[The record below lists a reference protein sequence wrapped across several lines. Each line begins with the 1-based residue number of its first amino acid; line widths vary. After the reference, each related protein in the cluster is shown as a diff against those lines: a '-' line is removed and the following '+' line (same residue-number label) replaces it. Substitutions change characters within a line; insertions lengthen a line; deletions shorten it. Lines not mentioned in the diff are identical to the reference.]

1 MAAVL
6 PFFGGV
12 NTLLFVITVKWEMR
26 EEGGVVSDQTHP
38 APAEQEASLT
48 ELSATHKEDNAFSPA
63 TLRPLAHPLLMLYL

>member
-1 MAAVL
+1 
-6 PFFGGV
+6 
-12 NTLLFVITVKWEMR
+12 MR